1 MDKVAIS
8 TVDQDQVA
16 RAVRE
21 MLLAIGEDP
30 DREGLSKTPHRIAR
44 MYAELLSGL
53 QEDPKT
59 ILQAQFE
66 EEHKEMVI
74 LRGIPFY
81 SLCEHHLL
89 PFHGVAHIG
98 YVPQGKVVGI
108 SKIARVLELFARRL
122 QMQERLTSQVAD
134 SIWNGLEADGV
145 AVVIEAE
152 HLCLTM
158 RGVEKS
164 GTKVVTS
171 AIRGGFKGR
180 AVTRSEFLS
189 LLRGG

>member
-1 MDKVAIS
+1 MRNFSPA
-8 TVDQDQVA
+8 
-16 RAVRE
+16 
-21 MLLAIGEDP
+21 
-30 DREGLSKTPHRIAR
+30 
-44 MYAELLSGL
+44 L

-74 LRGIPFY
+74 LRDIPFY

-134 SIWNGLEADGV
+134 SIWNVLEADGV

>member
-1 MDKVAIS
+1 MDKIAIS
-8 TVDQDQVA
+8 TVDQERVV

-30 DREGLSKTPHRIAR
+30 DREGLSKTPRRIAR

-53 QEDPKT
+53 REDPKT
-59 ILQAQFE
+59 VLQAQFQ

-74 LRGIPFY
+74 LRDIPFY

-158 RGVEKS
+158 RGVQKS

-189 LLRGG
+189 LLRSG